1 MSAMYNGLRKY
12 TVTLVAAGLY
22 FFSQVACAVLFEP
35 GIGLG
40 LEYTD
45 NATLTPEATV
55 EDLITVGYVGARLS
69 ENEGSLKYDVSAAF
83 NKQNYVRD
91 TYEDQR
97 YFNLGARA
105 DWEMIRERF
114 NWFLSNRYSQV
125 PVVSTGSNTP
135 DNIQDS
141 NAFTF
146 GADIQVPISARQSFS
161 LVPMF
166 SQYYYEVLLTDNKQY
181 SLAANWNYQM
191 FRLTNVGLSLSTR
204 TINYTETDLSGRSI
218 EDTTFTTLGFTFNGQ
233 RSHSS
238 FAGSL
243 GSTNVSR
250 ENGDETTGFSGFLNW
265 VADLS
270 SRSTFNAL
278 ISTDLTD
285 TSTVSSAL
293 AEDPTIGNPSDVQ
306 ITADVVR
313 TKLISLAY
321 LREDG
326 SLNSS
331 ISANYNEL
339 DYSESPLDRFN
350 RGLRAELNYPIT
362 QLLSGGTYVD
372 YRYTKQFFSG
382 RIDEDYLIGGN
393 LNYRFTR
400 KLNSVFD
407 VKYRRRESNND
418 TFNYKE
424 FSVFAS
430 LVYGFGNVQRP
441 TRAGGY

>member
-1 MSAMYNGLRKY
+1 MYNGLRKY

-22 FFSQVACAVLFEP
+22 FFSQAACAVLFEP

-45 NATLTPEATV
+45 NATLSPDATV

-69 ENEGSLKYDVSAAF
+69 ENEGPFKYDASAAF

-91 TYEDQR
+91 TYEDRR

-105 DWEMIRERF
+105 DWEMIQERF
-114 NWFLSNRYSQV
+114 NWFLSDRYSQR
-125 PVVSTGSNTP
+125 PINTLDSNTP

-141 NAFTF
+141 NFFNF
-146 GADIQVPISARQSFS
+146 GANIRFPVSARQSFS
-161 LVPMF
+161 LTPIF
-166 SQYYYEVLLTDNKQY
+166 SQYYYEVQSTDNKQY

-204 TINYTETDLSGRSI
+204 KINYTETNLLGQSI
-218 EDTTFTTLGFTFNGQ
+218 DDTTFTTLGFTFNVQ
-233 RSHSS
+233 RMRSGFS
-238 FAGSL
+238 GSL

-250 ENGDETTGFSGFLNW
+250 ENGAETTGFSGFLNW

-270 SRSTFNAL
+270 SRSKFNTR
-278 ISTDLTD
+278 ISTELTD
-285 TSTVSSAL
+285 TSTVSSAS
-293 AEDPTIGNPSDVQ
+293 AEDPTIGDPNDVQ

-313 TKLISLAY
+313 NSIVSLAY

-326 SLNSS
+326 SLKSS
-331 ISANYNEL
+331 VSANYREL
-339 DYSESPLDRFN
+339 TYSESPLDRII
-350 RGLRAELNYPIT
+350 RGLRAQLNYPVT
-362 QLLSGGTYVD
+362 QLLSGGTYVN
-372 YRYTKQFFSG
+372 YGHTKQFYTG
-382 RIDEDYLIGGN
+382 RIYEDYIIGSN

-400 KLNSVFD
+400 KLNGVFD
-407 VKYRRRESNND
+407 ATYRRRESNND
-418 TFNYKE
+418 TLNYKE

-441 TRAGGY
+441 TRAGGF

>member
-1 MSAMYNGLRKY
+1 MYNGLRKY

-45 NATLTPEATV
+45 NATLSPDATV

-69 ENEGSLKYDVSAAF
+69 ENEGPLKYDVSAAF
-83 NKQNYVRD
+83 NKHNYVRD

-114 NWFLSNRYSQV
+114 NWFLSNRYSQRSGYFYLTLILPIIYRIV
-125 PVVSTGSNTP
+125 MLLPLVLIFRFPV
-135 DNIQDS
+135 
-141 NAFTF
+141 
-146 GADIQVPISARQSFS
+146 SARQSFS

-166 SQYYYEVLLTDNKQY
+166 SQYYYEVLSTDNKQY

-204 TINYTETDLSGRSI
+204 TINYTETDLLGQSI

-233 RSHSS
+233 RLHSS

-270 SRSTFNAL
+270 SRSKFNTL

-293 AEDPTIGNPSDVQ
+293 AEDPTIGNPNDVQ

-313 TKLISLAY
+313 NRIISLAY

-326 SLNSS
+326 SLKSS
-331 ISANYNEL
+331 ISANYSEL
-339 DYSESPLDRFN
+339 EYSESPLDRIN
-350 RGLRAELNYPIT
+350 RGLRAQLNYPIT
-362 QLLSGGTYVD
+362 QLLSGGTYV
-372 YRYTKQFFSG
+372 
-382 RIDEDYLIGGN
+382 
-393 LNYRFTR
+393 NYRSYET
-400 KLNSVFD
+400 VF
-407 VKYRRRESNND
+407 
-418 TFNYKE
+418 
-424 FSVFAS
+424 
-430 LVYGFGNVQRP
+430 
-441 TRAGGY
+441 

>member
-1 MSAMYNGLRKY
+1 MYNGLRKY

-22 FFSQVACAVLFEP
+22 FFSQAACAVLFEP
-35 GIGLG
+35 GIGVG

-45 NATLTPEATV
+45 NATLSPDATV

-69 ENEGSLKYDVSAAF
+69 ENEGPFKYDASAAF

-105 DWEMIRERF
+105 DWEMIQERF
-114 NWFLSNRYSQV
+114 NWFLSDRYSQR
-125 PVVSTGSNTP
+125 PINTLDSNTP

-141 NAFTF
+141 NVFNF
-146 GADIQVPISARQSFS
+146 GANIRFPVSARQSFS
-161 LVPMF
+161 LTPIF
-166 SQYYYEVLLTDNKQY
+166 SQYYYEVQSTDNKQY

-204 TINYTETDLSGRSI
+204 KINYTETNLLGQSI
-218 EDTTFTTLGFTFNGQ
+218 DDTTFTTLGFTFNVQ
-233 RSHSS
+233 RMRSS
-238 FAGSL
+238 FVGSL

-265 VADLS
+265 VADIS
-270 SRSTFNAL
+270 SRSRFNAL

-285 TSTVSSAL
+285 TSTALSASV
-293 AEDPTIGNPSDVQ
+293 EDPTIGNPNDVQ
-306 ITADVVR
+306 ITSDVVR
-313 TKLISLAY
+313 NSIASLAY

-326 SLNSS
+326 SLQSN
-331 ISANYNEL
+331 ITANYQEL
-339 DYSESPLDRFN
+339 TYSESPLDRIN
-350 RGLRAELNYPIT
+350 RGLRAQLNYPVT
-362 QLLSGGTYVD
+362 QSLYGGAYAN
-372 YRYTKQFFSG
+372 YGYTSQFYSG
-382 RIDEDYLIGGN
+382 RIDENYTIGGN
-393 LNYRFTR
+393 LNYNFTR
-400 KLNSVFD
+400 KLHGLFD
-407 VKYRRRESNND
+407 VKYRTRESNND

-441 TRAGGY
+441 TRVGGY